1 MLTLA
6 SELEVLIATALWL
19 LRNGWRVETISIA
32 KGHGLPPVDQ
42 QKEEIR
48 KALNADNAPFDERI
62 FRPEGPDIIASPH
75 EDIWKIECKGLREG
89 RAQTHRNNLDRAVA
103 SVMSYFDTP
112 QTRLGLALA
121 NDYLWVYNF
130 SERLPQ
136 TLRAAANL
144 WVFLL
149 ENGTIYPYEP
159 TEELPLPHTTFST
172 PCFPLCGG
180 WDFVPGLR
188 SSAQGMCPREGVSLR
203 WK

>member
-130 SERLPQ
+130 SESLKFRFKHS
-136 TLRAAANL
+136 AINL
-144 WVFLL
+144 TSWV
-149 ENGTIYPYEP
+149 N
-159 TEELPLPHTTFST
+159 
-172 PCFPLCGG
+172 
-180 WDFVPGLR
+180 PGILAISR
-188 SSAQGMCPREGVSLR
+188 SSKRQGMLCAEIT
-203 WK
+203 K

>member
-6 SELEVLIATALWL
+6 SELEVLIGTALWL

-32 KGHGLPPVDQ
+32 KGRGLPPVNQ

-48 KALNADNAPFDERI
+48 KAFNADNAPFDEI
-62 FRPEGPDIIASPH
+62 MFRPEGPDIIASSH
-75 EDIWKIECKGLREG
+75 EGIWKIECKGLGGG
-89 RAQTHRNNLDRAVA
+89 RAQTHRNNFDRAVA
-103 SVMSYFDTP
+103 SVMSYFDSP

-136 TLRAAANL
+136 TLRVATNL

-149 ENGTIYPYEP
+149 ENGTIYPYKP
-159 TEELPLPHTTFST
+159 TEELP
-172 PCFPLCGG
+172 FPGA
-180 WDFVPGLR
+180 V
-188 SSAQGMCPREGVSLR
+188 
-203 WK
+203 